1 MKKGVEKMKR
11 ILNIFAIIVLCLSMI
26 LTGCS
31 TTSDTNEESSNNTDG
46 FKSQILFKGSST
58 LAPVIA
64 KISTNFIEEY
74 KTWDKVNKDFPNKSL
89 DIFVSAGGS
98 SAGVKSVIDGSSNFG
113 MVSRSVSDEEKAKVD
128 GYKEFKLG
136 LDTLTVS
143 VNPENK
149 IYEVKNGLTSEE
161 IQKVF
166 SGEYKYWDEVEA
178 SLPHEEIVI
187 VTRDL
192 GGGAHKVFQK
202 KVMGDKKVRDDAIQA
217 PSMGALV
224 TKIMENKNAIGYASY
239 GMVNQNN
246 GKIIPLDVDGVS
258 PTKENIVSGDYK
270 ISRPLLVIKKGELLE
285 QEKSFIDV
293 LTSEEGM
300 KIIEKMGFVPAK

>member
-1 MKKGVEKMKR
+1 MKKLVSV
-11 ILNIFAIIVLCLSMI
+11 ITIVVLLLSII
-26 LTGCS
+26 LTGCA
-31 TTSDTNEESSNNTDG
+31 DKASSNEAASNTEEV

-64 KISTNFIEEY
+64 KISTDFIEEY
-74 KTWDKVNKDFPNKSL
+74 KTWDKVNKDFPNKSV

-98 SAGVKSVIDGSSNFG
+98 SAGVKAAMDGSSDFG
-113 MVSRSVSDEEKAKVD
+113 MVSRAVSDEEKDKIK
-128 GYKEFKLG
+128 GYQEFKLG
-136 LDTLTVS
+136 VDALTIS

-149 IYEVKNGLTSEE
+149 IYEVKKSLSTEE
-161 IQKVF
+161 IQKIF
-166 SGEYKYWDEVEA
+166 SGEYKYWDEVEG

-192 GGGAHKVFQK
+192 GGGAHKVFKK
-202 KVMGDKKVRDDAIQA
+202 KVMGDKKVREDAIQA

-239 GMVNQNN
+239 GMVNQNA
-246 GKIIPLDVDGVS
+246 GKIVPLDVDGIA

-270 ISRPLLVIKKGELLE
+270 ISRPLLIIKKGELLP
-285 QEKSFIDV
+285 QQKAFIDV
-293 LTSEEGM
+293 LLSEEGM
-300 KIIEKMGFVPAK
+300 KTVEKMGFVPAK

>member
-1 MKKGVEKMKR
+1 MKK
-11 ILNIFAIIVLCLSMI
+11 LLSIITIIALLLSLV
-26 LTGCS
+26 LTGCGS
-31 TTSDTNEESSNNTDG
+31 KVNSNEEASNNE

-64 KISTNFIEEY
+64 KISTNFIEKY
-74 KTWDKVNKDFPNKSL
+74 KTWDKVDKDFPNKSL

-98 SAGVKSVIDGSSNFG
+98 SAGVKAVIDGSSDFG
-113 MVSRSVSDEEKAKVD
+113 MVSRSVSDEEKGKIE
-128 GYKEFKLG
+128 GYKEFKIG
-136 LDTLTVS
+136 LDALTIS

-149 IYEVKNGLTSEE
+149 VYEVKKSLSTEE
-161 IQKVF
+161 IQKIF
-166 SGEYKYWDEVEA
+166 SGEYKYWDELDS
-178 SLPHEEIVI
+178 SLAHEEIVI

-202 KVMGDKKVRDDAIQA
+202 KVMGDKKVREDAIQA

-239 GMVNQNN
+239 GMVNQNT

-258 PTKENIVSGDYK
+258 PTKENIISGDYK
-270 ISRPLLVIKKGELLE
+270 ISRPLLVIKKGELLP
-285 QEKSFIDV
+285 QEKAFIDF
-293 LTSEEGM
+293 LLSEEGM
-300 KIIEKMGFVPAK
+300 KIVEKMGFVPAK

>member
-1 MKKGVEKMKR
+1 MKKLLS
-11 ILNIFAIIVLCLSMI
+11 ILTITALLLSLV
-26 LTGCS
+26 LTGCG
-31 TTSDTNEESSNNTDG
+31 TKANSDEVASNMQET

-74 KTWDKVNKDFPNKSL
+74 KTWDQVSEDFPNKSL

-98 SAGVKSVIDGSSNFG
+98 SAGVKAAMDGSSDFG
-113 MVSRSVSDEEKAKVD
+113 MVSRTVSDEEKGKIE
-128 GYKEFKLG
+128 GYQEFKLG
-136 LDTLTVS
+136 LDALTVS

-149 IYEVKNGLTSEE
+149 VYEVKKSLSTEE
-161 IQKVF
+161 IQKIF
-166 SGEYKYWDEVEA
+166 SGEYKYWDEVE
-178 SLPHEEIVI
+178 STLSHEEIVI

-202 KVMGDKKVRDDAIQA
+202 KVMGDKKVREDAIQA

-239 GMVNQNN
+239 GMVNQNA
-246 GKIIPLDVDGVS
+246 GKIMPLDVDGVA

-270 ISRPLLVIKKGELLE
+270 ISRPLLIVKKGELLP
-285 QEKSFIDV
+285 QEKTFIDV
-293 LTSEEGM
+293 LLSEEGM
-300 KIIEKMGFVPAK
+300 KTVEKMGFVPAK

>member
-1 MKKGVEKMKR
+1 MKKLLS
-11 ILNIFAIIVLCLSMI
+11 ILTMTVLLLSLV
-26 LTGCS
+26 LTGCGS
-31 TTSDTNEESSNNTDG
+31 KANSDEAASNVEEV

-74 KTWDKVNKDFPNKSL
+74 KTWDQVNKDFPNKSL

-98 SAGVKSVIDGSSNFG
+98 SAGVKASMDGSSDFG
-113 MVSRSVSDEEKAKVD
+113 MVSRTVSDEEKGKIE
-128 GYKEFKLG
+128 GYQEFKLG
-136 LDTLTVS
+136 LDALTVS
-143 VNPENK
+143 VHPENK
-149 IYEVKNGLTSEE
+149 VYEVKKGLSTEE
-161 IQKVF
+161 IQKIF
-166 SGEYKYWDEVEA
+166 SGEYKYWDEVES

-202 KVMGDKKVRDDAIQA
+202 KVMGDKKVREDAIQA

-239 GMVNQNN
+239 GMVNQNV
-246 GKIIPLDVDGVS
+246 GKIMPLDVDGIS

-270 ISRPLLVIKKGELLE
+270 ISRPLLVVKKGELLP
-285 QEKSFIDV
+285 QEKAFIDV
-293 LTSEEGM
+293 LLSEEGM
-300 KIIEKMGFVPAK
+300 KIVEKMGFVPAK